1 MNRLTLAG
9 LTAALLL
16 CGIHPARAQ
25 VPGQQVFQYNAYKNI
40 TTATTT
46 VVKGTNGLL
55 HSITVNTEVA
65 SATITVYDNTAA
77 SGTKIATITLP
88 STITGINPFTLVL
101 DVGFTT
107 GLTVV
112 TSGATDLTVAYK

>member
-1 MNRLTLAG
+1 MKRLTLAG
-9 LTAALLL
+9 FVLALCM
-16 CGIHPARAQ
+16 CGVRPAGAQ

-55 HSITVNTEVA
+55 HSITVNTEVG
-65 SATITVYDNTAA
+65 SATITIYDNTAA

-88 STITGINPFTLVL
+88 STITGVDPFTLVL
-101 DVGFTT
+101 DTGFTT

-112 TSGATDLTVAYK
+112 TSGATDITVSYK